1 MAMYEVFYK
10 IRILSRD
17 IYAHFPVPS
26 PKFYILP
33 GEEDSPYLIKMQI
46 NFLLRSGLI
55 ETHRPLH
62 ICQ

>member
-1 MAMYEVFYK
+1 MTMYEVFYK

-46 NFLLRSGLI
+46 NGRSAIAGLNI
-55 ETHRPLH
+55 DF
-62 ICQ
+62 